1 MHLVCDFDGTLV
13 KNDFFEERFFRL
25 FLVQPWLI
33 LKYGFKYNGLLSL
46 KHKLLDDYSPE
57 YKLDFLFN
65 HELIEWIK
73 ENRKNYLGTLLIS
86 ASPDLFV
93 KRIVEPISIFN
104 HVHGSLNIN
113 LKGKKKLQFIQELG
127 IKQFVYVGDSVV
139 DQPIF
144 DEASQAY
151 LITSNGINR
160 LK

>member
-1 MHLVCDFDGTLV
+1 MHLICDFDGTLV

-73 ENRKNYLGTLLIS
+73 ENRKNYLGILLIS

-104 HVHGSLNIN
+104 HVHGSLN
-113 LKGKKKLQFIQELG
+113 
-127 IKQFVYVGDSVV
+127 VR
-139 DQPIF
+139 IF
-144 DEASQAY
+144 RFS
-151 LITSNGINR
+151 
-160 LK
+160 